1 MTVIEDINN
10 TTTPSLSSTK
20 NRLGGG
26 GRINYLDAIKC
37 LGILL
42 VIEGHVRLFGMGMET
57 YDTLSGL
64 MLYSF
69 NMPLFF
75 FVSGFLAYKA
85 VFTVGDTLKKTW
97 QKFLFLIIPALV
109 FYVFRSLLEHEN
121 PLNALTLGVGGYW
134 FTITLWECFVIYYAI
149 SLLFKDK
156 LRDIALVVVA
166 FAGIAFLSV
175 FGDYGPKLLDLNRL
189 TKYFQFFVVGV
200 LAMKYKDQ
208 YERIIHCDWLKAAS
222 IVFFFALLFT
232 INYGLWP
239 SPVFH
244 LLRDIVLRYLGTFI
258 IVSWFVCNSER
269 FNSNTKLNNVIMD
282 IGKKS
287 LPIYL
292 LQYFFLPDFTKYI
305 PSIAELDG
313 FTIHLISFISALVI
327 LIVCYVF
334 ITILSNSKII
344 KKYVLGMK

>member
-1 MTVIEDINN
+1 MKENMI
-10 TTTPSLSSTK
+10 TTMQSSSSNK
-20 NRLGGG
+20 NGLGGG
-26 GRINYLDAIKC
+26 GRINYLDAIKF

-42 VIEGHVRLFGMGMET
+42 VIEGHVRLFGMRMET

-85 VFTVGDTLKKTW
+85 LFTASDTLKKIW

-109 FYVFRSLLEHEN
+109 FYVFRSVLGHEN
-121 PLNALTLGVGGYW
+121 PLNALTMGVGGYW
-134 FTITLWECFVIYYAI
+134 FTITLWECFVIYYAV
-149 SLLFKDK
+149 SLLFKGK
-156 LRDIALVVVA
+156 LRDIVLVIVAL
-166 FAGIAFLSV
+166 AGIAFLSV

-200 LAMKYKDQ
+200 LAMKYKNQ
-208 YERIIHCDWLKAAS
+208 YECIIHCDWLKALS
-222 IVFFFALLFT
+222 IVSFFALLFT
-232 INYGLWP
+232 INNGLWP

-244 LLRDIVLRYLGTFI
+244 FLRDIVLRYLGTFMV
-258 IVSWFVCNSER
+258 VSWFVCNSER
-269 FNSNTKLNNVIMD
+269 FNTNTKVNNVIMD
-282 IGKKS
+282 IGQKS

-292 LQYFFLPDFTKYI
+292 LQYFFLPDFTTYF

-313 FTIHLISFISALVI
+313 FTIHLISFTSAFII
-327 LIVCYVF
+327 LFVCYVF
-334 ITILSNSKII
+334 ISILSNSKII
-344 KKYVLGMK
+344 RKNILGVK